1 MRIAVFSD
9 SHRDTAGMYLM
20 IRRLSP
26 DTVFH
31 LGDLV
36 SDAALLREAFPD
48 IPLYS
53 VAGNND
59 SLSDAPQT
67 VTLTLEGVKL
77 ILTHGHAF
85 GVHAGP
91 DRLQRFAA
99 AQGAQAALFG
109 HTHAAFCEQR
119 GGVWLLN
126 PGRAG
131 KGLFSLSPATC
142 GLLTLAAGSLD
153 WECIEI
159 EEN

>member
-9 SHRDTAGMYLM
+9 SHRDTAGMRRM
-20 IRRLSP
+20 IRRLGP
-26 DTVFH
+26 DAVFH

-36 SDAALLREAFPD
+36 SDAVLMREAFPD

-67 VTLTLEGVKL
+67 VTLRLEGVKL
-77 ILTHGHAF
+77 VLTHGHAF

-91 DRLQRFAA
+91 DRLQRYAA
-99 AQGAQAALFG
+99 SQSAQAALFG

-131 KGLFSLSPATC
+131 KGLFSLTPATC
-142 GLLTLAAGSLD
+142 GLLTLAGGNLE
-153 WECIEI
+153 WERLEI